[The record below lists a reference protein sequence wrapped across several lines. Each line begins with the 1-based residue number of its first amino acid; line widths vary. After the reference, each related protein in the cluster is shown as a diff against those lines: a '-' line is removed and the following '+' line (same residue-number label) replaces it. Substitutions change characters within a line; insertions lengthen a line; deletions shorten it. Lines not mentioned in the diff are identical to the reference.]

1 MQSIFNKY
9 LIINSKKETSIWN
22 TYQSSYQN
30 CLILISLKKIG
41 DQEPKFK
48 VYEIQALVFKVLID
62 QNVKEKDALITSE
75 CLGQYIRTNKNEKDP
90 NLSLHQAYES
100 IEQMIISLVQD
111 KELAEDIANA
121 FVEAYRKENLG
132 KLLGLYLSKKY
143 LINKR

>member
-1 MQSIFNKY
+1 MKH
-9 LIINSKKETSIWN
+9 
-22 TYQSSYQN
+22 
-30 CLILISLKKIG
+30 ISVVLSELLDTDKFKKIG

-62 QNVKEKDALITSE
+62 QNVKEKDALITCE
-75 CLGQYIRTNKNEKDP
+75 CLGQYIRTNKNEIDP
-90 NLSLHQAYES
+90 ILSLHQAYES
-100 IEQMIISLVQD
+100 IVQMIISLVHD

>member
-1 MQSIFNKY
+1 MKH
-9 LIINSKKETSIWN
+9 
-22 TYQSSYQN
+22 
-30 CLILISLKKIG
+30 ISVVLSELLDTDKFKKIG

>member
-1 MQSIFNKY
+1 MKHISVVLSELLDTDKF
-9 LIINSKKETSIWN
+9 KK
-22 TYQSSYQN
+22 
-30 CLILISLKKIG
+30 LG

-90 NLSLHQAYES
+90 ILSLHQAYDS
-100 IEQMIISLVQD
+100 IVQMIISLVHD
-111 KELAEDIANA
+111 KELAEDIANE

>member
-1 MQSIFNKY
+1 MKH
-9 LIINSKKETSIWN
+9 
-22 TYQSSYQN
+22 
-30 CLILISLKKIG
+30 ISVVLSELLDTDKLKKIG

-62 QNVKEKDALITSE
+62 QNVKEKDALITCE

-90 NLSLHQAYES
+90 ILSLHQAYGS
-100 IEQMIISLVQD
+100 IVQMIISLVHD

-121 FVEAYRKENLG
+121 FVEVYRKENLG

>member
-1 MQSIFNKY
+1 MKHISVVLSKVLDSDKY
-9 LIINSKKETSIWN
+9 KKVGII
-22 TYQSSYQN
+22 
-30 CLILISLKKIG
+30 
-41 DQEPKFK
+41 EPKFK

-62 QNVKEKDALITSE
+62 QKVNEKDSLITCE

-90 NLSLHQAYES
+90 ILSLHQAYES

>member
-1 MQSIFNKY
+1 MKH
-9 LIINSKKETSIWN
+9 
-22 TYQSSYQN
+22 
-30 CLILISLKKIG
+30 ISVVLSELLDTDKFKKIG

-62 QNVKEKDALITSE
+62 QKVNEKDALITCE
-75 CLGQYIRTNKNEKDP
+75 CLCQYIRTNKNEKDP
-90 NLSLHQAYES
+90 ILSLHQAYDS
-100 IEQMIISLVQD
+100 IEQMIISLVHD